1 MVSREVLFAAL
12 LLLGAITGYVVG
24 QQHSQPL
31 PRPKASESIR
41 VAMPVTA
48 QVLLAGGD
56 RYLAANIGT
65 FRAMMVGTENLDA
78 DGYRV
83 LARVQQD
90 AARLNP
96 AQEDNYYIAQSILP
110 WAGEVAPTQD
120 ILRRATVA
128 RPKDFLPPF
137 FLGFDRFYFDHN
149 PAAGA
154 DWIKL
159 AANRSEPQNREALLN
174 IAGRWYEKG
183 DDPRFA
189 IQMIEGLMQS
199 TRNAALKQYLG
210 LRVQRLQ
217 GLLALRAAATRFQAE
232 KGKKPA
238 RLGELAQ
245 AGFIKQLPTD
255 PLGQGYT
262 LDATGQPVFITPRKP
277 G

>member
-1 MVSREVLFAAL
+1 MLFA
-12 LLLGAITGYVVG
+12 LGAYVLG

-41 VAMPVTA
+41 VALPVTA

-110 WAGEVAPTQD
+110 WAGEVASTQD
-120 ILRRATVA
+120 ILRRATAA
-128 RPKDFLPPF
+128 RPHDFLPPF
-137 FLGFDRFYFDHN
+137 FLGFDYFYFDHE
-149 PAAGA
+149 PATGA
-154 DWIKL
+154 NWIKL

-183 DDPRFA
+183 DDPHFA

-217 GLLALRAAATRFQAE
+217 GLLALREAAARFHATS
-232 KGKKPA
+232 GKPA
-238 RLGELAQ
+238 SRLDELVR
-245 AGFIKQLPTD
+245 AGFIAQLPAD
-255 PLGQGYT
+255 PLGQGYA
-262 LDATGQPVFITPRKP
+262 LDAKGQPILITPKKP